1 MPNIFAYVVLYSW
14 PIVVVILFKRLPVPA
29 ALAWSIIGGYLLLPA
44 STGFN
49 LPLIPTIDKTAI
61 PSLMAL
67 LMCVIV
73 VGGQAKQGV
82 HRRAAISG
90 QTRQSPAAG
99 GQTPPVVSSS
109 PGKRHRPPKPAQKPV
124 VMALSI
130 LLGLMLVSPI
140 VTVLQNSEPIGG
152 GNRTLPG
159 LALYDAFSMIGEL
172 LIMVIPFMLAR
183 RFFDTE
189 ESHVILLK
197 VLALASLGYSLFAIW
212 ELRMGP
218 FLNLNIYGFAQHA
231 FLQHVRDGGF
241 RPMIFLPHGLWVAVF
256 TAMSVIAAA
265 VMWRVRRAER
275 KPASL
280 WLLATMYLFVMLV
293 WGKSAGALYVTLL
306 LLPCVLLL
314 GVRLQLLVATVFAGL
329 ILLYPMARGSGLIP
343 VNQIYAYVESV
354 SIQRAQ
360 SLQVRL
366 ENEEALL
373 AKANLKPLAGWGGWG
388 RNRVM
393 DELTGEDRSVT
404 DGMWIII
411 IGTYGWLGYI
421 AQFGLVCLPI
431 GLLMLQARH
440 VSLATAGLSILL
452 TVNLI
457 DLIPNATL
465 TPVTWIVAGALMGRY
480 ISIRSATKV
489 PITSGRV
496 AMAPG

>member
-1 MPNIFAYVVLYSW
+1 MPNILAYVVLFSW
-14 PIVVVILFKRLPVPA
+14 PIVVLILFKRLPLNA
-29 ALAWSIIGGYLLLPA
+29 AIAWSIIGGYLLLPA
-44 STGFN
+44 RTGLD
-49 LPLIPTIDKTAI
+49 LPLIPAIDKTAI
-61 PSLMAL
+61 PALTAL
-67 LMCVIV
+67 LMCFILANSQSQ
-73 VGGQAKQGV
+73 QAMQ
-82 HRRAAISG
+82 RRLAAADARRGIDADGSG
-90 QTRQSPAAG
+90 
-99 GQTPPVVSSS
+99 TPVPRSKRHLPPRGKREPVV
-109 PGKRHRPPKPAQKPV
+109 V
-124 VMALSI
+124 VAAL

-140 VTVLQNSEPIGG
+140 ITVLQNGEPLFGG
-152 GNRTLPG
+152 LRSLPG
-159 LALYDAFSMIGEL
+159 LQLYDAFSMIGEL
-172 LIMVIPFMLAR
+172 AIMIIPFLLAR

-189 ESHVILLK
+189 ESHVLLLK
-197 VLALASLGYSLFAIW
+197 ILALASLGYTLFAIY

-265 VMWRVRRAER
+265 VLWRVRRAQG

-280 WLLATMYLFVMLV
+280 WLLAALYLFAILI
-293 WGKSAGALYVTLL
+293 WGKSAGAFYVTVL
-306 LLPCVLLL
+306 LLPCVLLF
-314 GVRLQLLVATVFAGL
+314 GVRLQLIVATGFAAIILFYPIVRGTGL
-329 ILLYPMARGSGLIP
+329 VP

-354 SIQRAQ
+354 SVQRAQ

-373 AKANLKPLAGWGGWG
+373 AKANQKPLAGWGGWG

-404 DGMWIII
+404 DGMWIIV

-421 AQFGLVCLPI
+421 AQFGLVCIPI
-431 GLLMLQARH
+431 ALLLTRARH
-440 VSLATAGLSILL
+440 VSLATSGLCLLL
-452 TVNLI
+452 TVNII

-480 ISIRSATKV
+480 IAIRSSAAKQTV
-489 PITSGRV
+489 SGRV